1 MELNIEPD
9 EGDAALSEMFNVD
22 PLPAYLMLEEGPLKE
37 EARRVHVLELLRLAV
52 GDTAIRLGRVVVGVE
67 EVAAGIGVAPMLG
80 PISWLEYT
88 HKPPRGTHYAV
99 STDQQH
105 HHLRRSVFI

>member
-37 EARRVHVLELLRLAV
+37 EARRVHVLELLRLAEGTLV
-52 GDTAIRLGRVVVGVE
+52 DGWAKDAPKVEDYLRGANDKPKPTAV
-67 EVAAGIGVAPMLG
+67 
-80 PISWLEYT
+80 
-88 HKPPRGTHYAV
+88 K
-99 STDQQH
+99 
-105 HHLRRSVFI
+105 